1 MFTLIYHKTLNLI
14 EVVRLVGADAPDS
27 KHSDAAIVR
36 FGPDSSGLAKLLFE
50 DRKVF
55 LSYDE
60 LPRDSNGLYL
70 VYVWIPASYRGETY
84 NVLFNLLAIAGG
96 YAWSI
101 QRTPS
106 RTTTWRYSRKL
117 PDSKPLSKGI

>member
-1 MFTLIYHKTLNLI
+1 MFTLIRRKTLNLI

-27 KHSDAAIVR
+27 RHSDEAIAR
-36 FGPDSSGLAKLLFE
+36 FGPEFSGFAKLLFE

-70 VYVWIPASYRGETY
+70 AYVWIPASYRGETY
-84 NVLFNLLAIAGG
+84 NILLNLLAIAGG
-96 YAWSI
+96 SPGHI
-101 QRTPS
+101 QCTLQGQVHGDIRGS
-106 RTTTWRYSRKL
+106 
-117 PDSKPLSKGI
+117 